1 MKIYRKVLAVLLAL
15 SMLCSFGVMSVNAE
29 NETETA
35 VSETAE
41 VTLETSIPSEIQR
54 MMTVLK
60 VFNIIPEYYDYN
72 IPLQSEVS
80 RSDFAVAVA
89 RMMGKTVYNGS
100 AVYFYDLTK
109 NYWAYD
115 EISNLAE
122 MEILSGSGDGTF
134 NPGEPITKSAAYTIL
149 LSAMGYRVYAE
160 SLGGYPKGYTSVAS
174 RIKLAKGVSGS
185 EMLTMSDML
194 NILYNALTVNIVEIS
209 FATLDGMTYGA
220 SDTETLISKY
230 RNIYYEEGTVSGANC
245 ITLTGSSLKKDET
258 VIDGETYKSEG
269 FNMIDYLGE
278 KVEFFYEKKD
288 LEDYKKLLWVGH
300 RSSAQNIKNISVDG
314 DAKLD
319 TDTFIYTCYDKD
331 GKKHKVNI
339 DRSAVLIY
347 NGSVIES
354 GYDKI
359 LNATAGNNKR
369 YDLKLIETDGKY
381 KVMIVR
387 EYKNYIV
394 GNINSGE
401 FKVYDKN
408 VPSDFVNLQEE
419 DYDTFSIK
427 LMGRDD
433 MSFEDITKD
442 TVLTVY
448 QSKKHMEVLVSR
460 NLVEGVIT
468 GIEKHDYKEVAIN
481 GTKYRVDDKVADSSY
496 GMGDDVTAYTNVY
509 GEVVYIVVKSSDYE
523 GAFLLST
530 KFKSKED
537 ATYVKL
543 LGENSKVV
551 SIKCAEKVVIDG
563 TRYKDAEQAYLG
575 ILDGKEKLTAQFA
588 IIKKNSN
595 GEIKE
600 IDTIKPDNANGNSNS
615 LQVDV
620 PFKYDDEDSE
630 TLRQIRANSNT
641 ARMGAKIVFD
651 ENTKVFIVPNV
662 TSFDNVRDEELW
674 ATVGSKL
681 VNDTGAYA
689 QSYRTS
695 ESIGVA
701 KYVLLK
707 DYEPSKANAELPILA
722 QKIYTGLDDDG
733 EIVEILKG
741 YQGNASVDIK
751 ADDSN
756 SNLFSSKKVSAGDV
770 ITLKRDS
777 YGNVIDC
784 TVKYKYSLGKLLES
798 SELNAVMGVFAGYAN
813 SVVDNV
819 VKIGYTSGA
828 DFDFA
833 VNATS
838 KPVLLFDASE
848 TKNPISVATTGD
860 IVTYKNSPTR
870 CSKVVIV
877 TSRMQP
883 QLLVIYK

>member
-1 MKIYRKVLAVLLAL
+1 MFLYSVLCIVLLLLRAAVGFQEIDHVAFGVLGDLRDLLARDLAHELRKLHRAVVRPVERLRQIKALQLALAVGHGAQLRGDAH
-15 SMLCSFGVMSVNAE
+15 FGAFKLRIRHFAPGDRRKLGE
-29 NETETA
+29 DLIPRR
-35 VSETAE
+35 
-41 VTLETSIPSEIQR
+41 LELVKVDARGHQQKPLVRVHQR
-54 MMTVLK
+54 ARVVAQLQ
-60 VFNIIPEYYDYN
+60 
-72 IPLQSEVS
+72 PLPHVVE
-80 RSDFAVAVA
+80 
-89 RMMGKTVYNGS
+89 
-100 AVYFYDLTK
+100 
-109 NYWAYD
+109 
-115 EISNLAE
+115 E
-122 MEILSGSGDGTF
+122 
-134 NPGEPITKSAAYTIL
+134 
-149 LSAMGYRVYAE
+149 
-160 SLGGYPKGYTSVAS
+160 LGGGAA
-174 RIKLAKGVSGS
+174 AK
-185 EMLTMSDML
+185 DR
-194 NILYNALTVNIVEIS
+194 VE
-209 FATLDGMTYGA
+209 
-220 SDTETLISKY
+220 
-230 RNIYYEEGTVSGANC
+230 
-245 ITLTGSSLKKDET
+245 
-258 VIDGETYKSEG
+258 
-269 FNMIDYLGE
+269 
-278 KVEFFYEKKD
+278 
-288 LEDYKKLLWVGH
+288 
-300 RSSAQNIKNISVDG
+300 
-314 DAKLD
+314 
-319 TDTFIYTCYDKD
+319 
-331 GKKHKVNI
+331 
-339 DRSAVLIY
+339 
-347 NGSVIES
+347 
-354 GYDKI
+354 
-359 LNATAGNNKR
+359 
-369 YDLKLIETDGKY
+369 
-381 KVMIVR
+381 
-387 EYKNYIV
+387 
-394 GNINSGE
+394 
-401 FKVYDKN
+401 
-408 VPSDFVNLQEE
+408 
-419 DYDTFSIK
+419 
-427 LMGRDD
+427 
-433 MSFEDITKD
+433 
-442 TVLTVY
+442 
-448 QSKKHMEVLVSR
+448 
-460 NLVEGVIT
+460 
-468 GIEKHDYKEVAIN
+468 
-481 GTKYRVDDKVADSSY
+481 DKVADSSY

-770 ITLKRDS
+770 ITLKWDS